1 MEDKLQECLD
11 ELFSV
16 LQGNLIVGDHASL
29 SAFGSIEQQELGEVS
44 KDITKLFLKQGYDI
58 EITINSILE
67 ELKKF
72 EIPEPKKIWRPFLKN
87 NLIPQSS
94 LIGQFNA
101 TSYYIEK
108 LKTDLSLQEIQI
120 IKETTLLENLRKRL
134 IRCKENLQQC
144 LENGRT
150 STRTIGKINC
160 VDFNGMISDENYWE
174 NRLRQRLNDLRV
186 SHTVASQ
193 SLIQIELLIENNKQ
207 LSGRIQS
214 IISKVIPIWEEQMKI
229 VSAVTKYAGKSDA
242 NRDFEENLM
251 ILKKMES
258 LDQKIRDVLQDI
270 SL

>member
-16 LQGNLIVGDHASL
+16 LHGNLIVGDHTSL
-29 SAFGSIEQQELGEVS
+29 SAFGSAEQQELGEVS

-58 EITINSILE
+58 EITINLILD
-67 ELKKF
+67 ELKRF
-72 EIPEPKKIWRPFLKN
+72 DIPKSKKTWNPFSKGN
-87 NLIPQSS
+87 SIPQSS

-101 TSYYIEK
+101 TSCYIEK
-108 LKTDLSLQEIQI
+108 LKTDLSLQEVQI
-120 IKETTLLENLRKRL
+120 VKETTLLENLRKRL

-144 LENGRT
+144 LEKGEKAQEPLESK
-150 STRTIGKINC
+150 ST
-160 VDFNGMISDENYWE
+160 DFKGMISDEDHWE
-174 NRLRQRLNDLRV
+174 NRLQQKLNDLRI
-186 SHTVASQ
+186 SYTVAEQ

-207 LSGRIQS
+207 LSGRIRS
-214 IISKVIPIWEEQMKI
+214 IVSKAIPIWEEQMKTI
-229 VSAVTKYAGKSDA
+229 LAVTKYAGKSDA
-242 NRDFEENLM
+242 NRDFEEKLM

>member
-1 MEDKLQECLD
+1 M
-11 ELFSV
+11 
-16 LQGNLIVGDHASL
+16 
-29 SAFGSIEQQELGEVS
+29 
-44 KDITKLFLKQGYDI
+44 
-58 EITINSILE
+58 
-67 ELKKF
+67 
-72 EIPEPKKIWRPFLKN
+72 
-87 NLIPQSS
+87 
-94 LIGQFNA
+94 
-101 TSYYIEK
+101 
-108 LKTDLSLQEIQI
+108 SLQEIQI

-144 LENGRT
+144 LEKGEIVQEPLEN
-150 STRTIGKINC
+150 NY
-160 VDFNGMISDENYWE
+160 VAFNGMISDENYWE

-214 IISKVIPIWEEQMKI
+214 IVSEVIPIWEEQMKI
-229 VSAVTKYAGKSDA
+229 ISAVTKYAGKSDA
-242 NRDFEENLM
+242 NREFEDNLM

>member
-1 MEDKLQECLD
+1 MEDKLHECLD

-16 LQGNLIVGDHASL
+16 LQGNLIVGDHTSL
-29 SAFGSIEQQELGEVS
+29 SAFGSTEQQELGEIS

-72 EIPEPKKIWRPFLKN
+72 EIPEPKKTWRPFLKN
-87 NLIPQSS
+87 NFIPQSS

-144 LENGRT
+144 LEKGEIVQKPLEN
-150 STRTIGKINC
+150 NC
-160 VDFNGMISDENYWE
+160 VDLNEMISDENYWA

-214 IISKVIPIWEEQMKI
+214 IVSKVIPMWEEQMKI
-229 VSAVTKYAGKSDA
+229 ISAVTKYAGKSDA

-270 SL
+270 PL

>member
-134 IRCKENLQQC
+134 IR
-144 LENGRT
+144 
-150 STRTIGKINC
+150 
-160 VDFNGMISDENYWE
+160 
-174 NRLRQRLNDLRV
+174 
-186 SHTVASQ
+186 
-193 SLIQIELLIENNKQ
+193 
-207 LSGRIQS
+207 
-214 IISKVIPIWEEQMKI
+214 
-229 VSAVTKYAGKSDA
+229 
-242 NRDFEENLM
+242 
-251 ILKKMES
+251 
-258 LDQKIRDVLQDI
+258 
-270 SL
+270 